1 MTWRNRLVEYVLVV
15 LVAMLVAGAIIYFV
29 MPRSTVCTTCSVSMP
44 RLRAE
49 CDKQFYSSGTASV
62 RQLDAGWE
70 EEELVAFVEPAGDQD
85 TNDGAPPGGYS
96 SATTP
101 SSSSSI
107 VREPGYLM
115 IRVQPRVDYS
125 GSSASYDTSTTRPET
140 SWDEIKVT
148 VARYINPLRND
159 KVCDGSVRFREGKF
173 EFYCD
178 IPTKL
183 EATDYGQMS
192 YRIFVRNESSVALEY
207 CVVSNC
213 DASAPWGAGTFCQ
226 AEQGQQ

>member
-1 MTWRNRLVEYVLVV
+1 
-15 LVAMLVAGAIIYFV
+15 
-29 MPRSTVCTTCSVSMP
+29 
-44 RLRAE
+44 
-49 CDKQFYSSGTASV
+49 
-62 RQLDAGWE
+62 
-70 EEELVAFVEPAGDQD
+70 
-85 TNDGAPPGGYS
+85 
-96 SATTP
+96 
-101 SSSSSI
+101 
-107 VREPGYLM
+107 M

-183 EATDYGQMS
+183 EPTDYGQMS

-226 AEQGQQ
+226 AEQAQQ